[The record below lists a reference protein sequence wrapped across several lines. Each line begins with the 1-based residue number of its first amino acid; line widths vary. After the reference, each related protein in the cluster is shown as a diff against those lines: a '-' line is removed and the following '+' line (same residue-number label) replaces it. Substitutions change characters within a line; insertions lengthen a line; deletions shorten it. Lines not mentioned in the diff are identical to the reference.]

1 MSIITHIIEA
11 NEIARACLK
20 NDLKYSLKEARIINS
35 ANERML
41 CFYFDNHFAIDLFER
56 NKESIKNDLRCEYKK
71 KIKLYKRIDFVFYDI
86 CSKNTNELKSRTTEE
101 KQILQRGIDMLE
113 NIIKRSKNG
122 KHR

>member
-41 CFYFDNHFAIDLFER
+41 YFYFDNPFAIDLFER

-71 KIKLYKRIDFVFYDI
+71 KSNFINALISYFTIFAQKTLMSLNQEQQK
-86 CSKNTNELKSRTTEE
+86 KNKYF
-101 KQILQRGIDMLE
+101 KGV
-113 NIIKRSKNG
+113 
-122 KHR
+122 